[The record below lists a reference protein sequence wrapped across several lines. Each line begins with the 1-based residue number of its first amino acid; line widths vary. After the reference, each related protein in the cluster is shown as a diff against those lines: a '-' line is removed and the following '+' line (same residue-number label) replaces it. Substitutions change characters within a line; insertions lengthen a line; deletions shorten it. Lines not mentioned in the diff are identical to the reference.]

1 MDYNTNAEI
10 DDNSIVNKKIEK
22 SHQRFLYWFGAPSY
36 VQSQTSIWIF
46 TINYLASPGG
56 TGLQYPN
63 NRTGFH
69 ASNILRTSILAS
81 YNTEDF
87 NKRTNTIVVDNL
99 CSCKHGFV
107 TCSTL
112 FL

>member
-10 DDNSIVNKKIEK
+10 DDNSIVNRKIEK

-56 TGLQYPN
+56 TGLQYPS
-63 NRTGFH
+63 NRTRFH
-69 ASNILRTSILAS
+69 ASNTLRTSTLAS

-99 CSCKHGFV
+99 CS
-107 TCSTL
+107 
-112 FL
+112 

>member
-1 MDYNTNAEI
+1 MRKI
-10 DDNSIVNKKIEK
+10 DDSSKAKIKIEK

-36 VQSQTSIWIF
+36 VQSQTPIWIF

-63 NRTGFH
+63 SRTGFH
-69 ASNILRTSILAS
+69 ASNTLRTSTLAS

-87 NKRTNTIVVDNL
+87 N
-99 CSCKHGFV
+99 
-107 TCSTL
+107 TCL
-112 FL
+112 LQHEDFNKNKYNCC

>member
-1 MDYNTNAEI
+1 MRKI
-10 DDNSIVNKKIEK
+10 DASSKAKIKIEK

-46 TINYLASPGG
+46 TTNYLASPGG
-56 TGLQYPN
+56 TGLQHPN

-69 ASNILRTSILAS
+69 ASNTLRTTTIAS
-81 YNTEDF
+81 YNSEDF

-99 CSCKHGFV
+99 CS
-107 TCSTL
+107 
-112 FL
+112 